1 MSRPGGAA
9 LKFVLLNSP
18 SPDLSLES
26 PERDTLLVGF
36 GVILHG
42 WVAKIETEVLGQG
55 ELRSDSSIRGES
67 STRVASWR
75 GRWTF
80 EPRH

>member
-1 MSRPGGAA
+1 

-26 PERDTLLVGF
+26 PERDTLLEGF

-42 WVAKIETEVLGQG
+42 RVAKTETEVLGQG
-55 ELRSDSSIRGES
+55 ELRSDSSVRGELH
-67 STRVASWR
+67 ASGVLAR
-75 GRWTF
+75 ALDVRATTQKF
-80 EPRH
+80 MPLLA